1 MGIIRLLPFG
11 PTRAVTDA
19 GRLCAGSGFRFR
31 TLLHPQSFA
40 SVVLG
45 RAEDSTDTRFDES
58 RIGLH
63 HLGYHVPDVADLDE
77 WAAHLDGLGIEHSG
91 ITASNHEAGAQIWL
105 RDPDHIWLEIYWA
118 NRNFFADRLRQRWRE
133 ARRSGDRTAWVTG
146 APAPATTR
154 IG

>member
-1 MGIIRLLPFG
+1 MDPPEHTRLRGLTARAFDRSTVDALE
-11 PTRAVTDA
+11 PTVR
-19 GRLCAGSGFRFR
+19 G
-31 TLLHPQSFA
+31 
-40 SVVLG
+40 VVNGYL
-45 RAEDSTDTRFDES
+45 AE
-58 RIGLH
+58 
-63 HLGYHVPDVADLDE
+63 VADQ
-77 WAAHLDGLGIEHSG
+77 DGLGIEHSG